1 MTVTRLLDWSMAGL
15 WALVFI
21 GLFVLTSWQLQANW
35 INQVD
40 GLFRDRYLYQPEIRF
55 ERLLADYEQ
64 TGNDE
69 AAVHD
74 LKGLLQDLH
83 AVQKGDAVAH
93 IKRVAFAQLVLV
105 LRRQQRITD
114 ALTWTGRWLTFDSR
128 DLDGLLNRAL
138 LLMTEPDTRAE
149 AQFQLALL
157 KDRFPHSLAVA
168 NGTAT
173 AYASIG
179 QLGRAFIA
187 FVPFVAANDNPLIDS
202 IGDTIIRKWRLITE
216 PLAKEWRQEGSR
228 VVISYEPG
236 EKIDELTVLF
246 FSGLELTI
254 NVASSR
260 LKLPFITRGLT
271 ETGDGVYRKRTGSS
285 ASISLQDIVVSEPV
299 TISVETTLAMPESLE
314 KLLTPRMRPIVVSQL
329 REDNRHQALQ
339 AYLRLYDAHH

>member
-55 ERLLADYEQ
+55 DNLVASYEQ

-69 AAVHD
+69 SAVHD
-74 LKGLLQDLH
+74 LKELLADLH
-83 AVQKGDAVAH
+83 AVQKGDEVAH
-93 IKRVAFAQLVLV
+93 IKRVAFGQLVLI
-105 LRRQQRITD
+105 LRRQQRIAD
-114 ALTWTGRWLTFDSR
+114 ALIWTGRWLTFDSR
-128 DLDGLLNRAL
+128 DLNGLLIRAL
-138 LLMTEPDTRAE
+138 LLMTVPDTRAE
-149 AQFQLALL
+149 AEFQLALL
-157 KDRFPHSLAVA
+157 KDRFPHSLTVA
-168 NGTAT
+168 SGTAT

-187 FVPFVAANDNPLIDS
+187 FMPFMTANDNPLLDS
-202 IGDTIIRKWRLITE
+202 IGDTIIRKWPLSTE
-216 PLAKEWRQEGSR
+216 PLAKEWRQNGSG
-228 VVISYEPG
+228 VVISYERG
-236 EKIDELTVLF
+236 EKINEMTVSF

-271 ETGDGVYRKRTGSS
+271 ETGDGVYRKPIGSS
-285 ASISLQDIVVSEPV
+285 ASISLQDIVVTEPV
-299 TISVETTLAMPESLE
+299 TISVETSLAMPESLE
-314 KLLTPRMRPIVVSQL
+314 KLLTPRMRPAVIGQL
-329 REDNRHQALQ
+329 QEDNRHQALQ
-339 AYLRLYDAHH
+339 AYRRLYDAHH